1 MLKYS
6 VKKRSAN
13 APISRANSA
22 SGSFPGVHTTRSGTP
37 STSTVSDISSL
48 PMMKATRYV
57 DIFMVGEKRMRRLP
71 PTSSMPTTGEFE
83 IASASGSTIRVISKT
98 ALRSGS
104 SKQGKA
110 RRASTD
116 SNWVVAMVCSS
127 PSGPV

>member
-6 VKKRSAN
+6 VKKRNAN
-13 APISRANSA
+13 APTSRANPA

-37 STSTVSDISSL
+37 STSTVSEISSL
-48 PMMKATRYV
+48 PTMKATRYV
-57 DIFMVGEKRMRRLP
+57 DIFMVGENRMRRLF
-71 PTSSMPTTGEFE
+71 PTSSIPTTGEFE
-83 IASASGSTIRVISKT
+83 MASTSGSTIRAISKT

-104 SKQGKA
+104 SKQGKD

-116 SNWVVAMVCSS
+116 SNWVVAMVCDS